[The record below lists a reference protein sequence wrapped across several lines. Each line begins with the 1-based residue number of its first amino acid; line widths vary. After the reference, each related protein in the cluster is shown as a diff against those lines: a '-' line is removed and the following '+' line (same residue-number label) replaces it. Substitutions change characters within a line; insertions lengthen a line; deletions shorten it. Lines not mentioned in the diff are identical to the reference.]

1 MGGMRHAFG
10 ILAAIVLL
18 GAPASA
24 QEAVHPGYPNVD
36 RAIEIAPG
44 ESVHVLNRVLVDRVP
59 GQRSVRRI
67 DFAYRTSIPANDV
80 DGRAAQA
87 ERAAQ
92 VLGAMAMESGVRS
105 LAIAICDSDACGRR
119 SEPPR
124 VWYMYELRAGNV
136 WKPVKN

>member
-1 MGGMRHAFG
+1 MRATLG
-10 ILAAIVLL
+10 SLIAILVVVSPL
-18 GAPASA
+18 GA
-24 QEAVHPGYPNVD
+24 QEAVHPGYPNVN

-44 ESVHVLNRVLVDRVP
+44 ESVHLLNRVLVDRVP

-67 DFAYRTSIPANDV
+67 DFAYRTSIPVSDV

-92 VLGAMAMESGVRS
+92 VLGAIAMEAGVRS

-119 SEPPR
+119 DEPPR
-124 VWYMYELRAGNV
+124 VWYLYELRAGNV
-136 WKPVKN
+136 WKPRKN